1 MPQPPAMATARPGP
15 TAVPIAPASGKPSA
29 WMVSRPAP
37 LTAIIRANRACGVA
51 SRTRASSP
59 SEYML
64 HIPDKISSGTHTA
77 TGGLSVKAR

>member
-1 MPQPPAMATARPGP
+1 
-15 TAVPIAPASGKPSA
+15 
-29 WMVSRPAP
+29 MVSRPAP